1 MTHLDTHSERSIPP
15 EETHDP
21 LKLPAVLITVGA
33 ASMVIAALTL
43 IANFAGLL
51 MAVGNATTA
60 GRVPAYVARGT
71 PARMPAVL
79 NPTTTTDSQVPSPG
93 INQSNRKFIVNKLS
107 AMQKLR
113 PTQTLELQYFLL
125 LTGRSVFPST
135 TGTITDDD
143 VKLQITGSGQHES
156 TGPDD
161 EAYTWFDT
169 QNGKLK
175 VFDASV
181 YLDRGGSNPPI
192 STSYKIN
199 AVTTTPGPAY
209 GPLGTAQINAVV
221 RQIKTTWP
229 TPPPLN
235 AAQQATLIQ
244 ELKSPLQQLLQPGP
258 NQYAVATVIV
268 GSDGMTTIV
277 FQSKGQISID
287 AQGST
292 VLKRSAPYIS
302 PAYQPPALA
311 GISQSATMLT
321 LVDSLLSALLAF
333 LLLIAGIQTVRG
345 SRSGSLL
352 HRIYAYIK
360 LPLTILGAI
369 AAVALSQKV
378 SQDSSA
384 NATLFDTPFSLVT
397 PGIILAVA
405 LLSAA
410 YPILLLIVFRHPKV
424 RTFYRRVIWN

>member
-1 MTHLDTHSERSIPP
+1 MTQLDMHSERSIPP

-161 EAYTWFDT
+161 DAYTWFDT

-181 YLDRGGSNPPI
+181 YLDRGGSSPPVV
-192 STSYKIN
+192 SSYSLN
-199 AVTTTPGPAY
+199 ATVASGPGF
-209 GPLGTAQINAVV
+209 GPLGMTQIYAAIYQV
-221 RQIKTTWP
+221 KTMWP
-229 TPPPLN
+229 NPAPLN
-235 AAQQATLIQ
+235 AAQEATLIQ
-244 ELKSPLQQLLQPGP
+244 ELKSPSQNIMPP
-258 NQYAVATVIV
+258 VTNQYPVSTVLV
-268 GSDGMTTIV
+268 DADGTTTIM
-277 FQSKGQISID
+277 FQGKGQIQINQ
-287 AQGST
+287 QGT
-292 VLKRSAPYIS
+292 TLYKRSASYD
-302 PAYQPPALA
+302 PAAYRPPPIANM
-311 GISQSATMLT
+311 IQWATAFT
-321 LVDSLLSALLAF
+321 LIDSFLSASLAI
-333 LLLIAGIQTVRG
+333 LLLIAGIQTLRG
-345 SRSGSLL
+345 SCSGSLL
-352 HRIYAYIK
+352 HRIFAWIK
-360 LPLTILGAI
+360 LPIAFFSVI
-369 AAVALSQKV
+369 AAVALAQEIGQNMGAST
-378 SQDSSA
+378 
-384 NATLFDTPFSLVT
+384 TLFDQPFSLVAPT
-397 PGIILAVA
+397 IILVVA
-405 LLSAA
+405 LLSVA